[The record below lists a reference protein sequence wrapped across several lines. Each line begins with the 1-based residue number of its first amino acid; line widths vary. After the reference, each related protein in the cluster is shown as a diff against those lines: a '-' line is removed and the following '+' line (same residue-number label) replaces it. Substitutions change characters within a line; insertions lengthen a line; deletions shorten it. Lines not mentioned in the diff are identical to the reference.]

1 MVMMVINVVR
11 IIRMIM
17 IIIPMKKKD
26 NNHLAEQIQRC
37 KLKYLNGIYN
47 NH

>member
-17 IIIPMKKKD
+17 IIISMKKKKITIIWQ
-26 NNHLAEQIQRC
+26 N
-37 KLKYLNGIYN
+37 KYKGVNSNI
-47 NH
+47 